1 MLKES
6 NSKPNKT
13 WVDKGTEYYNRSV
26 KSWLQDN
33 DIAMYLAN
41 NEEISAVAERFIR
54 TLKNKIYKYMTSIP
68 KKCIL
73 INQMIWL
80 IDTTIYITAQSK

>member
-54 TLKNKIYKYMTSIP
+54 TLKNKIYKYMTSRP

-73 INQMIWL
+73 IN
-80 IDTTIYITAQSK
+80 

>member
-1 MLKES
+1 MLPLLMLSKKMLKES

-54 TLKNKIYKYMTSIP
+54 TLKNKIYKYKTSIP

-73 INQMIWL
+73 IN
-80 IDTTIYITAQSK
+80 